1 MSDTEH
7 APPVTVDD
15 ASEHAANDS
24 KPSTEAT
31 PVATAAARLDD
42 DGDESQL
49 SDLDDEI
56 FADYNEPGGGRAE
69 SIPIDEDTIVNLGKF
84 KKQKG
89 SAGAGGEVKEKK
101 RRRRDKA
108 TRLDDEPDTEQ
119 PVAEIELTEEE
130 KRRRDLDRKMDEALK
145 GPKKKKRRKNDHDLE
160 RMDDETVENLRLA
173 MLEAAKCD
181 TEAVDNNLP
190 ATHKLAMVDEV
201 RDLLGR
207 QTLLS
212 VAVDCGILKGIR
224 RWLEPLPNKSL
235 PAYNVQ
241 KLMFE
246 ILAKLKPDFTHLQES
261 GIGKIVM
268 FYTKDARPERHIKRE
283 AEKLVRDW
291 SRPILGRSDDYR
303 SREVP
308 KAGDSRPLPA
318 SRPRNDSVDDT
329 NNPRAALAAPKKN
342 TGRATVMMPSS
353 QSYEIAPK
361 DRVVSGSRTY
371 AKPMSAQGEAFI
383 RKMKAKKAK
392 AQR

>member
-1 MSDTEH
+1 
-7 APPVTVDD
+7 
-15 ASEHAANDS
+15 
-24 KPSTEAT
+24 
-31 PVATAAARLDD
+31 
-42 DGDESQL
+42 
-49 SDLDDEI
+49 
-56 FADYNEPGGGRAE
+56 
-69 SIPIDEDTIVNLGKF
+69 
-84 KKQKG
+84 
-89 SAGAGGEVKEKK
+89 
-101 RRRRDKA
+101 
-108 TRLDDEPDTEQ
+108 
-119 PVAEIELTEEE
+119 
-130 KRRRDLDRKMDEALK
+130 MDEALK

-160 RMDDETVENLRLA
+160 RMDDETVENLKLA

-207 QTLLS
+207 QTLLC

-268 FYTKDARPERHIKRE
+268 FYTKDARPERHIKRD

-303 SREVP
+303 SRDIP
-308 KAGDSRPLPA
+308 TADGSRPLPA
-318 SRPRNDSVDDT
+318 GYSSSPPPLTTSAVLTPHRT
-329 NNPRAALAAPKKN
+329 AARVK
-342 TGRATVMMPSS
+342 TVPTTPITPVPPLPH
-353 QSYEIAPK
+353 Q
-361 DRVVSGSRTY
+361 RR
-371 AKPMSAQGEAFI
+371 I
-383 RKMKAKKAK
+383 RDV
-392 AQR
+392 RRL